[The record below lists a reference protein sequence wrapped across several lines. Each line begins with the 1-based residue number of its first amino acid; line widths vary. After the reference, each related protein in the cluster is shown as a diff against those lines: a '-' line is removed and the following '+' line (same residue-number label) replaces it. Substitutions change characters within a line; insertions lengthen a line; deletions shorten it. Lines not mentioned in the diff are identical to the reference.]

1 MIAKQLFGLAATM
14 LSLVAL
20 YLVLTNFLG
29 ATSLIQSAGGAYADL
44 LKTLQGR

>member
-1 MIAKQLFGLAATM
+1 MKQLYGLAATM

-29 ATSLIQSAGGAYADL
+29 AVSLIRAAGGTYGDL